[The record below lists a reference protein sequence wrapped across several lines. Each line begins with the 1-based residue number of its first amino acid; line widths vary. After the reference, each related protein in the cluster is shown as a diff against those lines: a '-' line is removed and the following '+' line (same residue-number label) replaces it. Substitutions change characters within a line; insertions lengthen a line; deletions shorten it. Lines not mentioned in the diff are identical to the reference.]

1 MIFRTFIDKFTFFF
15 WLIFLVVNVP
25 IYIFG
30 NIYFQEILKKSE
42 QEKIILMLT
51 TLEPAIA
58 FNISFEQENQLDEI
72 LSGILKY
79 EDIQQIDLHF
89 LHNKKS
95 LSKSKQTSKTTKLFT
110 YKHAIIDPF
119 DKTQIATMTLYYANT
134 NLTKITHQIFI
145 TIFFIF
151 IFALIVFSIIFYSIR
166 KDLNALKVI
175 ANAMREYSLTKK
187 MHPIALQSKSDE
199 INTIANVTNQMIA
212 NISHYLLQLKSFN
225 KELTEQIK
233 NEILKQQKQERLM
246 IHQSRQA
253 AMGEMLESIAHQ
265 WRQPLNII
273 GLATANIETEY
284 KLGILNEK
292 KFDEK
297 MEIVSLNIQYMSN
310 TIDDFRNFL
319 NPERK
324 LGQFNPQKSIQDVL
338 NILDAQLQH
347 SHIFSKVIEEANITL
362 YGVENEF
369 KQVIFILLSNAKD
382 AIMLQIQKKSISQGS
397 ITISVKQEKEEGVIE
412 VCDNGGGIE
421 ENILRSIFD
430 PYFTTKSN
438 ANGTGIGLYIAKNI
452 IESRM
457 QGSLCAKNSEKGS
470 CFTIRISLNLE
481 KKENEDL

>member
-1 MIFRTFIDKFTFFF
+1 
-15 WLIFLVVNVP
+15 
-25 IYIFG
+25 
-30 NIYFQEILKKSE
+30 
-42 QEKIILMLT
+42 
-51 TLEPAIA
+51 
-58 FNISFEQENQLDEI
+58 
-72 LSGILKY
+72 
-79 EDIQQIDLHF
+79 
-89 LHNKKS
+89 
-95 LSKSKQTSKTTKLFT
+95 
-110 YKHAIIDPF
+110 
-119 DKTQIATMTLYYANT
+119 
-134 NLTKITHQIFI
+134 
-145 TIFFIF
+145 
-151 IFALIVFSIIFYSIR
+151 
-166 KDLNALKVI
+166 
-175 ANAMREYSLTKK
+175 MREYSFTKK
-187 MHPIALQSKSDE
+187 MQPIVFQSKSEE

-212 NISHYLLQLKSFN
+212 NISDYLLQLKSFN
-225 KELTEQIK
+225 NELKEQVK

-284 KLGILNEK
+284 KLGVLNEK

-297 MEIVSLNIQYMSN
+297 MEIVSLNLQYMSN

-324 LGQFNPQKSIQDVL
+324 FGSFNPQKSIGEVL

-347 SHIFSKVIEEANITL
+347 NNILSKLIEESSITL

-382 AIMLQIQKKSISQGS
+382 AIMLQLQKQIISQG
-397 ITISVKQEKEEGVIE
+397 TINIFIKQEKDEGVIE
-412 VCDNGGGIE
+412 VCDNGGGVDE
-421 ENILRSIFD
+421 KILHSIFD

-457 QGSLCAKNSEKGS
+457 QGSLRAKNTEEGS
-470 CFTIRISLNLE
+470 CFTIRISLVNPE
-481 KKENEDL
+481 KENEVI

>member
-1 MIFRTFIDKFTFFF
+1 
-15 WLIFLVVNVP
+15 
-25 IYIFG
+25 
-30 NIYFQEILKKSE
+30 
-42 QEKIILMLT
+42 MLT

-58 FNISFEQENQLDEI
+58 FNISFDQEDQLNEI
-72 LSGILKY
+72 LGSILKY
-79 EDIQQIDLHF
+79 EDIQQIDLYF
-89 LHNKKS
+89 SDDKKS
-95 LSKSKQTSKTTKLFT
+95 LSKSKERDKTLKLFT
-110 YKHAIIDPF
+110 YEHSIIDPF
-119 DKTQIATMTLYYANT
+119 EKTEIAKVTLYYSNT
-134 NLTKITHQIFI
+134 NLTKITQQIFT

-151 IFALIVFSIIFYSIR
+151 IFALIVFSIIFFSIR

-175 ANAMREYSLTKK
+175 AKAMREYSFTKK
-187 MHPIALQSKSDE
+187 MQPIILQSKSE
-199 INTIANVTNQMIA
+199 ETSTIANVTNQMIA
-212 NISHYLLQLKSFN
+212 SISHYLLQLKSFN
-225 KELTEQIK
+225 NELSEQIK

-246 IHQSRQA
+246 VHQSRQA

-297 MEIVSLNIQYMSN
+297 MEIVSLNLQYMSN

-324 LGQFNPQKSIQDVL
+324 LESFNPHKSIREVL
-338 NILDAQLQH
+338 NILNAQLQH
-347 SHIFSKVIEEANITL
+347 SHIFSTLVEESNITL

-369 KQVIFILLSNAKD
+369 KQVIFILISNAKD
-382 AIMLQIQKKSISQGS
+382 AIMLQIQKQNISQGS
-397 ITISVKQEKEEGVIE
+397 ITISIKQEKDEGVIE
-412 VCDNGGGIE
+412 VCDNGGGIDE
-421 ENILRSIFD
+421 TILRSIFD

-457 QGSLCAKNSEKGS
+457 GGNLRAKNSEEGS
-470 CFTIRISLNLE
+470 CFTIRISLLTPE
-481 KKENEDL
+481 KGNEAI

>member
-15 WLIFLVVNVP
+15 WLIFLVINVP

-42 QEKIILMLT
+42 HEKITLMLT

-58 FNISFEQENQLDEI
+58 FNISFEQEDQLGEI
-72 LSGILKY
+72 LGSILKY

-89 LHNKKS
+89 LHDNKF
-95 LSKSKQTSKTTKLFT
+95 LSKVKKTKRTTKLFT
-110 YKHAIIDPF
+110 YEHSIIDPF
-119 DKTQIATMTLYYANT
+119 EKTEIAKITLYYSNT
-134 NLTKITHQIFI
+134 NLTKITQQVFT

-151 IFALIVFSIIFYSIR
+151 IFALIVFSIIFFSIR
-166 KDLNALKVI
+166 TDLNALKTI
-175 ANAMREYSLTKK
+175 AKAMSEYSFTKK
-187 MHPIALQSKSDE
+187 MQPIVFQSKSEE

-212 NISHYLLQLKSFN
+212 NISDYLLQLKSFN
-225 KELTEQIK
+225 NELKEQVK

-284 KLGILNEK
+284 KLGVLNEK

-297 MEIVSLNIQYMSN
+297 MEIVSLNLQYMSN

-324 LGQFNPQKSIQDVL
+324 FGSFNPQKSIGEVL

-347 SHIFSKVIEEANITL
+347 NNILSKLIEESSITL

-382 AIMLQIQKKSISQGS
+382 AIMLQLQKQIISQG
-397 ITISVKQEKEEGVIE
+397 TINIFIKQEKDEGVIE
-412 VCDNGGGIE
+412 VCDNGGGID
-421 ENILRSIFD
+421 ENILHSIFD

-457 QGSLCAKNSEKGS
+457 QGSLRAKNTEEGS
-470 CFTIRISLNLE
+470 CFTIRISLVNPE
-481 KKENEDL
+481 KENEVI